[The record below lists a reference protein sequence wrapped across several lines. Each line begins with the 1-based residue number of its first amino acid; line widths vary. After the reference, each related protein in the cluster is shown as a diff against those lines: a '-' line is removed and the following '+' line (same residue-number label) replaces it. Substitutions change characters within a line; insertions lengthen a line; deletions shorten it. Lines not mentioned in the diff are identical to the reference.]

1 MYQIWLYTFESQFI
15 NVTKKYH
22 QGHAYKGVYC
32 VLNDINKQSLNTQYI
47 LNLGQ
52 LMETIHNIKK
62 FLVKKLY
69 QWRLQPLS
77 I

>member
-1 MYQIWLYTFESQFI
+1 MSQ
-15 NVTKKYH
+15 KSDH

-32 VLNDINKQSLNTQYI
+32 ILNDTNKQSLNTQYI

-69 QWRLQPLS
+69 QLRLQPLL